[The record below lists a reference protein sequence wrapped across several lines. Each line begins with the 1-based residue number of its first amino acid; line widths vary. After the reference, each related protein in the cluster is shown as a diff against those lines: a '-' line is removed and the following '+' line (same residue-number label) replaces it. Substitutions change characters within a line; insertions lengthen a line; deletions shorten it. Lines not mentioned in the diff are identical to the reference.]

1 MRKTLFLSVSDIRE
15 LVGRVGLGGFSA
27 LLVEQLRRDFLRWNE
42 FQKSPRTAIHSA
54 NGVIELMP
62 ISDDKLFA
70 FKCVSGHPL
79 NSKLGFFTIMGFGC
93 LSEVSTGWPLLLTEM
108 TLLTAIRTAATSV
121 LAAQV
126 VANPRPTSLA
136 VIGNGA
142 QSEFQIAAFHAVL
155 GVRSFRLY
163 DTKPEATQ
171 RLIRNLSEIP
181 DIDLIGCPSV
191 ESAVAGSSIVTTCT
205 ASKRIAAIVVPE
217 MIEPGMHING
227 VGGDCPGK
235 TELDPDVLRSA
246 KVFVELAEQTRIEG
260 DIQLLPPDFPVTE
273 LWEVISGHRPGRESA
288 EGVTVFDSVGFSLED
303 FSTLSL
309 VHSLATEL
317 GIGAEIELVPAT
329 ENPNSLYG
337 LLADSRILPC

>member
-1 MRKTLFLSVSDIRE
+1 
-15 LVGRVGLGGFSA
+15 
-27 LLVEQLRRDFLRWNE
+27 
-42 FQKSPRTAIHSA
+42 
-54 NGVIELMP
+54 
-62 ISDDKLFA
+62 
-70 FKCVSGHPL
+70 
-79 NSKLGFFTIMGFGC
+79 
-93 LSEVSTGWPLLLTEM
+93 
-108 TLLTAIRTAATSV
+108 